1 LTGGIVPLPDAAH
14 QHAAQHNGKTGTITE
29 ARGAIPT
36 PPARKAR
43 HGVFC
48 YHNSPLGILWTF
60 LMFLGTDEMPDKPNT
75 STDELPDEE
84 GAVDVRDVVEQAD
97 PETEEYYPVEYSI
110 SSYGA
115 DYPVD
120 GLVKRINDGAIF
132 IPTFQR
138 GYVWNIYR
146 ASRFIESLLLGLPVP
161 AIFLSKD
168 EKTQKLL
175 VIDGQ
180 QRLRTLQYFYNG
192 VFEPTGTAFRLR
204 QVQSRYESQT
214 YKTLREE
221 DRLRLDDSILHAIIV
236 KQEKPD
242 EDQSSVYHIFERLN
256 TGGVFLQP
264 QEIRSCVY
272 HGAFSQLLAD
282 LNSNS
287 HWRAV
292 FGGISTRMRDQELI
306 LRFFALYYNSDEY
319 TKPMKEFL
327 NRFMKRYR
335 DIARAKAVEF
345 QQIFEATARTIHQ
358 TLGPRAFKPTKAV
371 NAALCD
377 SVMVGIARRL
387 STGPINAS
395 DQLKAAYDELKSNTE
410 FKSAIESATTDESSV
425 RSRLRMATDIFSAVV

>member
-1 LTGGIVPLPDAAH
+1 MSISPD
-14 QHAAQHNGKTGTITE
+14 IEEDDMLETE
-29 ARGAIPT
+29 A
-36 PPARKAR
+36 
-43 HGVFC
+43 
-48 YHNSPLGILWTF
+48 
-60 LMFLGTDEMPDKPNT
+60 
-75 STDELPDEE
+75 E
-84 GAVDVRDVVEQAD
+84 GAERKDVVEKAD
-97 PETEEYYPVEYSI
+97 PETEDYYPVEYSI

-120 GLVKRINDGAIF
+120 GLVKRINEGAIF

-161 AIFLSKD
+161 AIFLSKE

-192 VFEPTGTAFRLR
+192 VFEPTGTAFRFR
-204 QVQSRYESQT
+204 QVQSRYESQS
-214 YKTLREE
+214 YKTLRED

-272 HGAFSQLLAD
+272 HGEFSRLLAT
-282 LNSNS
+282 LNTDAN
-287 HWRAV
+287 WRAV

-306 LRFFALYYNSDEY
+306 LRFFALHYGSEAY

-327 NRFMKRYR
+327 NRFMKRHR
-335 DIARAKAVEF
+335 EISPEKAAEF
-345 QQIFEATARTIHQ
+345 SQLFGRTAEVINQ
-358 TLGPRAFKPTKAV
+358 SLGTRAFKPTKAV

-377 SVMVGIARRL
+377 AVMVGIARRL
-387 STGPINAS
+387 VKGPIN
-395 DQLKAAYDELKSNTE
+395 DGVQLRTAYEALKNDTG
-410 FKSAIESATTDESSV
+410 FKNAIESATTDESSV
-425 RSRLRMATDIFSAVV
+425 RTRLNLATHFFSTVA